1 MNTNGHSNGS
11 TTTVNTSAN
20 ATNTASNATS
30 AGTPV
35 GTPAGASVGNSAA
48 QNLTMSAYP
57 YKYLPSINLPS
68 DLRELPQEVLGDV
81 CDEVREYMVDTIT
94 RVGGHFGAGLGV
106 VELTVALH
114 YVFDTPR
121 DKIVIDTGH
130 QGYPHKILTG
140 RKDQLD
146 TIRQKGGLSGFLKRT
161 ESEYDAFGAGH
172 ATTSISAA
180 LGMAAA
186 RDVKGEDFNV
196 IAVIGDG
203 AMTGGLAYE
212 AMNNCGIQKRKILVI
227 LNDNN
232 MSIAPN
238 VWAISNYFTNV
249 FTSPTLQKLRTKVG
263 EMTDRMDDFGD
274 RIRQVAHKLEGG
286 IKAVLTP
293 GMLFEALGFKYF
305 GPVNGHNIQQLVKV
319 LEFAKDIDGPVLLH
333 VTTQKGKG
341 YAPAET
347 DRQFLHAIGKIDKI
361 TGKSLAKKPAV
372 VPPPLYQNVFGQA
385 MVELCEANPNVVG
398 ITAAMPDGTGLNI
411 LQEKMPHRV
420 YDAGIA
426 EGHAVTFAAGM
437 ACEGT
442 VPVVAIYSTF
452 LQRAFDHI
460 AHDCAIQKL
469 HVVFALDRGGVAGAD
484 GPTHHGVLDYA
495 YLRCIQGMVVMAP
508 KDEQEL
514 RNMLYSAVNHYKKG
528 PVSLRYPRGNGV
540 GTPMGPMQALPLGKG
555 EIVRSGSDVAIIAIG
570 NMVYPSIAAAEI
582 LLESGIS
589 AEVVNARFVKP
600 LDTALLDDICSRFE
614 KVITVED
621 GQKQGGFGSAVLE
634 YIGTK
639 HNRSVDV
646 LLHGIDDVFVEHGT
660 QEELWHDL
668 ALDAEGIAATV
679 RAFIGHSSNGTAER
693 ITDDMLA
700 VG

>member
-1 MNTNGHSNGS
+1 MNTSGYPDGQSNGTTKTTMS
-11 TTTVNTSAN
+11 TTVNTTTNGASSNGSAPDIN
-20 ATNTASNATS
+20 ATLN
-30 AGTPV
+30 
-35 GTPAGASVGNSAA
+35 
-48 QNLTMSAYP
+48 MSAYP
-57 YKYLPSINLPS
+57 YKYLPSIDAPS
-68 DLRELPQEVLGDV
+68 DLRQLPVEALGEV
-81 CDEVREYMVDTIT
+81 CDEVREFMVDTIT

-114 YVFDTPR
+114 YVFNTPV

-140 RKDQLD
+140 RKDRLH
-146 TIRQKGGLSGFLKRT
+146 TIRQKGGLSGFLKRS

-212 AMNNCGIQKRKILVI
+212 AMNNCGIQKRKILVV

-238 VWAISNYFTNV
+238 VWAISNYFTTV
-249 FTSPTLQKLRTKVG
+249 FTSPTLQKLRLKVG
-263 EMTDRMDDFGD
+263 EMTGRMDDFGD
-274 RIRQVAHKLEGG
+274 RIREVAHKLEGG
-286 IKAVLTP
+286 IKAVFTP
-293 GMLFEALGFKYF
+293 GMLFEALGFTYF

-319 LEFAKDIDGPVLLH
+319 MSAIKDIDGPVLLH

-341 YAPAET
+341 FAPAET
-347 DRQFLHAIGKIDKI
+347 DKQFLHAIGKIDKI
-361 TGKSLAKKPAV
+361 TGKSLAKKPDV
-372 VPPPLYQNVFGQA
+372 MPPPLYQNVFGDA
-385 MVELCEANPNVVG
+385 MVEICRENPNVVG

-411 LQEKMPHRV
+411 LQAAMPDRV

-460 AHDCAIQKL
+460 AHDCALQHL

-514 RNMLYSAVNHYKKG
+514 RNMLYSAVYLYKQG

-540 GTPMGPMQALPLGKG
+540 GVELTPMETLPLGKG
-555 EIVRSGSDVAIIAIG
+555 EIVRSGRDVAIIAIG
-570 NMVYPSIAAAEI
+570 NMVHKSLAAADI
-582 LLESGIS
+582 LWQEGIS

-600 LDTALLDDICSRFE
+600 LDTELLDDICARFE

-621 GQKQGGFGSAVLE
+621 GQRQGGFGSAVLE

-646 LLHGIDDVFVEHGT
+646 YLHGIGDTLVEHGT
-660 QEELWHDL
+660 QEELWRDL
-668 ALDAEGIAATV
+668 ELDAEGIAKTV
-679 RAFIGHSSNGTAER
+679 KKCIDFPQHIDA
-693 ITDDMLA
+693 DMLVA
-700 VG
+700 G